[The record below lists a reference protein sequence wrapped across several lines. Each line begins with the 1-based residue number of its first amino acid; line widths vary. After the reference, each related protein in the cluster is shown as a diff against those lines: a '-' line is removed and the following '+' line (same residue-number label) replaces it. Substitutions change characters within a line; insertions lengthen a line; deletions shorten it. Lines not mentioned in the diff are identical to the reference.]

1 MSEEAVEK
9 KEKKEKKVMTPERL
23 EQLARARKKALE
35 IRQAGAA
42 IKEEQKQLADAAL
55 EEKLQREKELNDA
68 VKKSLLKN
76 EINNDKLHTV
86 PIYRNNVVPRL
97 EGSAPP
103 ITQRVWDA
111 SHEEE
116 EERLEGSAPP
126 ITQRVWDASHD
137 YREASARRQPR
148 EEEEDGGRPIRD
160 YREASARRQPREKT
174 KKPIKTKVVIE
185 QSSDDED
192 EFHTNEHVIFVK
204 RKSKNDSIK
213 KVPAT
218 TPVPPNTP
226 EDGQRPPPYQ
236 AHRQLPNV
244 PLPNTMDDFVN
255 AGFSNYRKYY

>member
-1 MSEEAVEK
+1 MSESEKVEVVEK
-9 KEKKEKKVMTPERL
+9 VKKEKKVMTPERL

-35 IRQAGAA
+35 IRQAGVMVR
-42 IKEEQKQLADAAL
+42 EEQKQLADAAL
-55 EEKLQREKELNDA
+55 EEKLQREKELNEA
-68 VKKSLLKN
+68 VKASLLKN

-86 PIYRNNVVPRL
+86 PIYRNNVVPNIAR
-97 EGSAPP
+97 
-103 ITQRVWDA
+103 QQ
-111 SHEEE
+111 HYEEE
-116 EERLEGSAPP
+116 EEEEEAPP
-126 ITQRVWDASHD
+126 VI
-137 YREASARRQPR
+137 
-148 EEEEDGGRPIRD
+148 IKK
-160 YREASARRQPREKT
+160 KT

-213 KVPAT
+213 KIPAT

-226 EDGQRPPPYQ
+226 EEGQRPPPYQ
-236 AHRQLPNV
+236 AHRQLPTV

>member
-1 MSEEAVEK
+1 MSESEAVEK

-55 EEKLQREKELNDA
+55 EEKLERERQLNEA
-68 VKKSLLKN
+68 VKASLLKN

-86 PIYRNNVVPRL
+86 PIYRNNIVPNISRQ
-97 EGSAPP
+97 EQ
-103 ITQRVWDA
+103 I
-111 SHEEE
+111 EEE
-116 EERLEGSAPP
+116 
-126 ITQRVWDASHD
+126 
-137 YREASARRQPR
+137 

-174 KKPIKTKVVIE
+174 KKPIRTKVVIE

-213 KVPAT
+213 KIPAT

-236 AHRQLPNV
+236 AHRQLPTV
-244 PLPNTMDDFVN
+244 PLANTMDDFVN
-255 AGFSNYRKYY
+255 AGFTNYRKYY

>member
-1 MSEEAVEK
+1 MSETEKVEVPEK
-9 KEKKEKKVMTPERL
+9 VKKEKKVLTPERL
-23 EQLARARKKALE
+23 EQLARARHRALE
-35 IRQAGAA
+35 IRKAGAS
-42 IKEEQKQLADAAL
+42 IKAEQREMEQAAL

-68 VKKSLLKN
+68 VKASLLKN

-86 PIYRNNVVPRL
+86 PVYRNNIVPNIAR
-97 EGSAPP
+97 
-103 ITQRVWDA
+103 QQ
-111 SHEEE
+111 HYEEE
-116 EERLEGSAPP
+116 EE
-126 ITQRVWDASHD
+126 
-137 YREASARRQPR
+137 
-148 EEEEDGGRPIRD
+148 EEEEAPPVIIKK
-160 YREASARRQPREKT
+160 KT

-226 EDGQRPPPYQ
+226 EEGQRPHPYQ
-236 AHRQLPNV
+236 AHRQLPTT
-244 PLPNTMDDFVN
+244 PLANNMDDFVN

>member
-111 SHEEE
+111 SH
-116 EERLEGSAPP
+116 
-126 ITQRVWDASHD
+126 
-137 YREASARRQPR
+137 
-148 EEEEDGGRPIRD
+148 D

>member
-1 MSEEAVEK
+1 MSESEKVEVVEK

-55 EEKLQREKELNDA
+55 EEKLERERQLNEA
-68 VKKSLLKN
+68 VKASLLKN

-86 PIYRNNVVPRL
+86 PLYRNNIVPNIAR
-97 EGSAPP
+97 
-103 ITQRVWDA
+103 QQ
-111 SHEEE
+111 HYEEE
-116 EERLEGSAPP
+116 EEEVSKAK
-126 ITQRVWDASHD
+126 
-137 YREASARRQPR
+137 
-148 EEEEDGGRPIRD
+148 EEEPPPVIIKK
-160 YREASARRQPREKT
+160 KT

-213 KVPAT
+213 KVVPAT

-226 EDGQRPPPYQ
+226 EEGQRPPPYQ
-236 AHRQLPNV
+236 AHRQLPTM
-244 PLPNTMDDFVN
+244 PLANTMDEFVN